1 MDKQP
6 LILAIDQGTTSTR
19 AILFSKK
26 LEILA
31 IRQKEQKLNYPRKGW
46 VEQDPEA
53 IWQDTLQVCRA
64 ILDYDKDIVKS
75 IVSIGI
81 ANQRETTILWDRKT
95 GKPIYPA
102 IVWQDRRTH
111 SNCAQL
117 KAQGYEPMITARTG
131 LLLDPYFSA
140 TKIAWILDNV
150 EGARSRA
157 MRGELAFGTV
167 DCYLLW
173 CLTNGKVH
181 ATDVT
186 NAARTLLFNI
196 IEQKWDIDLLMLF
209 NIPKEILPEVHDNA
223 ARFGVTD
230 SALFGQE
237 ILIGGMAG
245 DQHAAL
251 IGQRCFRS
259 GMVKSTYGTGCFVL
273 MNIGMDFKFSQ
284 YRLLTTPA
292 YCLAGK
298 ITYAIEGAIFVAG
311 AAIQWLRDELG
322 FFQDVTKSEALA
334 NSVPN
339 SNEVYFVPAFT
350 GLGAPYWRPDVR
362 GMIIGLSRETT
373 NAHIIRAALE
383 AQGYQTLDLMEAMEK
398 DSGHHAEV
406 IRVDGGLV
414 TNKFMCQFLADML
427 NKPVEVPKIT
437 EATAVG
443 AAILA
448 GLTVSLFAD
457 LKATERYWLQKEIY
471 VPMMDANDRK
481 RLYAGWK
488 AAVQLLLHTS

>member
-223 ARFGVTD
+223 TRFGVTD

-350 GLGAPYWRPDVR
+350 GLGA
-362 GMIIGLSRETT
+362 
-373 NAHIIRAALE
+373 
-383 AQGYQTLDLMEAMEK
+383 
-398 DSGHHAEV
+398 
-406 IRVDGGLV
+406 
-414 TNKFMCQFLADML
+414 
-427 NKPVEVPKIT
+427 
-437 EATAVG
+437 
-443 AAILA
+443 
-448 GLTVSLFAD
+448 
-457 LKATERYWLQKEIY
+457 
-471 VPMMDANDRK
+471 DRK
-481 RLYAGWK
+481 S
-488 AAVQLLLHTS
+488 VV

>member
-31 IRQKEQKLNYPRKGW
+31 IRQKEQKLSYPRKGW

-64 ILDYDKDIVKS
+64 ILDYDKDIIKS

-196 IEQKWDIDLLMLF
+196 IEQKWDIDLLTLF

-311 AAIQWLRDELG
+311 AAIQWLRDELE
-322 FFQDVTKSEALA
+322 FFQDVTTSEALA

-350 GLGAPYWRPDVR
+350 GLGAPYWRSDVR

-373 NAHIIRAALE
+373 HAHIIRAALE
-383 AQGYQTLDLMEAMEK
+383 AQGYQTLDLMEVMEK
-398 DSGHHAEV
+398 DSGHYAEV

-448 GLTVSLFAD
+448 GLTVGLFAD

-471 VPMMDANDRK
+471 VPIMDANDRK

-488 AAVQLLLHTS
+488 AAVQLLLYTS